1 MMLIPGPVEVPP
13 SVLEASAKVMN
24 HRSDEFREIVRE
36 SQKLLNEFADS
47 TQSIITTGSGTL
59 AVESMIFSMTRKG
72 EKVLGVTFGEFGD
85 RLMESLERRG
95 CNLKKLNKTVDDV
108 LEKGEITDFL
118 SKNGEI
124 DTVCLVHNETGNGT
138 SIKNIKSIAE
148 ECNGL
153 GLKVLVDSVSG
164 FGGMPIEVNGWGIDA
179 IATCSQ
185 KGLASVPGLGIVC
198 LGNDANSYIASDR
211 DFPKYLDIGIGLSF
225 AEKGETAFTP
235 STGSFNALLRAL
247 KILRDE
253 SLETRLHRHSAIA
266 EFLRK
271 NIENGGGEV
280 LGNERNYSDTVVAFK
295 PSIEPHSL
303 QSALRT
309 RGFEVA
315 GGMGKLHGKI
325 VRVGNMGVLSG
336 EKAAAFLNEYFRIVN
351 STEHIEPEDVPD
363 GTSINYS

>member
-1 MMLIPGPVEVPP
+1 MMLIPGPVEVP
-13 SVLEASAKVMN
+13 SRVLEASAKVIN
-24 HRSDEFREIVRE
+24 HRSDQFREIVRE
-36 SQKLLNEFADS
+36 SQKLLNEFAGS

-59 AVESMIFSMTRKG
+59 AVESMIFSMTRRG
-72 EKVLGVTFGEFGD
+72 ENVLGVTFGEFGD
-85 RLMESLERRG
+85 RMMESLERRG
-95 CNLKKLNKTVDDV
+95 CNLKKLNKTVDEV
-108 LEKGEITDFL
+108 LEKGEVSDFL
-118 SKNGEI
+118 NRNGEI

-138 SIKNIKSIAE
+138 SIRNIKSIAE
-148 ECNGL
+148 ECNLL

-164 FGGMPIEVNGWGIDA
+164 FGGMPIEVNKWGIDA

-198 LGNDANSYIASDR
+198 LGKDATSHIAPSR
-211 DFPKYLDIGIGLSF
+211 DFPKYLDIGVGLTF

-235 STGSFNALLRAL
+235 STGSFNALLTAL

-253 SLETRLHRHSAIA
+253 GLETRLRRHSALA

-271 NIENGGGEV
+271 NIEKGGGKV
-280 LGNERNYSDTVVAFK
+280 LGNGRNYSDTVVAFK
-295 PSIEPHSL
+295 PPIEPDNL
-303 QSALRT
+303 QSALRA
-309 RGFEVA
+309 RGFEIA

-351 STEHIEPEDVPD
+351 APEHIQPEDVPD
-363 GTSINYS
+363 RTSINYS